1 MKSILMLG
9 SNRQKTGTRVLPKVS
24 HCICFVAMPQETS
37 KLNLGKKISI
47 PRDVML
53 EELSL
58 LTNKGSK
65 MFKLRQLRV
74 EKFIYENNPDAFTD
88 NSVVRLKLKCY
99 SIHPGKT
106 GTECAPTLLCYNVC
120 GWRGRA
126 GSTSKEVKEENKM
139 KKYTS
144 FTSFWQQH

>member
-1 MKSILMLG
+1 M
-9 SNRQKTGTRVLPKVS
+9 
-24 HCICFVAMPQETS
+24 CFVAMPQES

-88 NSVVRLKLKCY
+88 NSVVGWRLKSCSIDSGETAMEHAQPFPCLYVHGLGGRGWNQLAKKC
-99 SIHPGKT
+99 
-106 GTECAPTLLCYNVC
+106 
-120 GWRGRA
+120 R
-126 GSTSKEVKEENKM
+126 
-139 KKYTS
+139 KKPKLYKCTS
-144 FTSFWQQH
+144 FISFWQQH